1 MMGYFKTFFLMFS
14 IICLFVFTGYALGGE
29 TGLLIALIMGVLS
42 NIFAYW
48 YSDKVILSIY
58 KAKLVNQNDSPELI
72 KIVSELTTNAEL
84 PTPAIYIIEEDS
96 PNAFATGRNPSNAAI
111 AVTRGLIEKLTQNEL
126 RGVVAHELAHILNR
140 DILIATVSAI
150 FAAAISSLASFALI
164 FGGRGGNRSFNPVL
178 LILLAFV
185 TPIAATIIQ
194 MAISRAREYEADRIG
209 ASLTQDPRSLASALE
224 KIDEISRTKNFNT
237 VQQHPETAQMMIIS
251 PLIQKGFKELFSTH
265 PSTSERIFRL
275 NEMAKNINTK

>member
-1 MMGYFKTFFLMFS
+1 MGYFKTFFLMFS
-14 IICLFVFTGYALGGE
+14 IICLFIFTGYALGGE

-58 KAKLVNQNDSPELI
+58 KAKLVNQNNSPELI
-72 KIVSELTTNAEL
+72 KIVSELTTNAGL
-84 PTPAIYIIEEDS
+84 PMPAIYIIEEDS

-126 RGVVAHELAHILNR
+126 KGVVAHELAHILNR

-164 FGGRGGNRSFNPVL
+164 FGGRGGNRSFNKPCFNYFTC
-178 LILLAFV
+178 IRYSSCSYNNSNGYFK
-185 TPIAATIIQ
+185 IK
-194 MAISRAREYEADRIG
+194 RIRG
-209 ASLTQDPRSLASALE
+209 RQNWR
-224 KIDEISRTKNFNT
+224 
-237 VQQHPETAQMMIIS
+237 
-251 PLIQKGFKELFSTH
+251 
-265 PSTSERIFRL
+265 
-275 NEMAKNINTK
+275 